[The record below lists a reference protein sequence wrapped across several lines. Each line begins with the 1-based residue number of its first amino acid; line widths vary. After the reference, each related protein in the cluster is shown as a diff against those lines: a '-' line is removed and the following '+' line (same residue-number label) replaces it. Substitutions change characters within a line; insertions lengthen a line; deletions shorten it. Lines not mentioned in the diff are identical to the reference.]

1 MEETNEKIEFKTM
14 VSNLK
19 QLYNQYRNMQHQ
31 LSSLNLN
38 FSEFK
43 RDKEAEI
50 NILNN
55 QKETDSKLRTTK
67 QK

>member
-43 RDKEAEI
+43 KDKE
-50 NILNN
+50 
-55 QKETDSKLRTTK
+55 DYM
-67 QK
+67 